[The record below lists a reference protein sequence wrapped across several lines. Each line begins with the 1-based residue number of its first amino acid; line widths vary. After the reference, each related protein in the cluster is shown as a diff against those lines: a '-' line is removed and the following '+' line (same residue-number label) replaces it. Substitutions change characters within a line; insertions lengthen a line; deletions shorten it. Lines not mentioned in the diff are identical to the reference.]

1 MTNNRSSSILHLEHI
16 NIDHLT
22 PPKALVFDLDLTIHD
37 VMSHY
42 DTSVNKTLLYFGF
55 KELSNE
61 RLIELGRSS
70 FISSRNLFAEIVP
83 ENLVEEILE
92 YYYNHFLNNEIPE
105 EAILPG
111 AKELLELV
119 KDRFKLP
126 IIAVTN
132 SEEPMAI
139 KVLND
144 LKINNLFDY
153 VIGIKED
160 ESFKKPNPQMLLTAL
175 KDMNLTPGPHI
186 WFIGDMPSDV
196 ECAKRAN
203 NCTAIRYYTHEEPE
217 DLEADLFINSHY
229 NLFNIIKSKLG

>member
-1 MTNNRSSSILHLEHI
+1 MPNNRSSSILQLEHI
-16 NIDHLT
+16 NIDHLAI
-22 PPKALVFDLDLTIHD
+22 PKALVFDLDLTIHD

-42 DTSVNKTLLYFGF
+42 DTAVNQTLLHFGF
-55 KELSNE
+55 KELSNDK
-61 RLIELGRSS
+61 LIELGRSS
-70 FISSRNLFAEIVP
+70 FTSSRNLFAEIVP
-83 ENLVEEILE
+83 ENLVEEALE
-92 YYYNHFLNNEIPE
+92 YYYDHFLSNEVPA

-111 AKELLELV
+111 AKELLQLV
-119 KDRFKLP
+119 KERFKLP

-132 SEEPMAI
+132 SEEHMAK

-160 ESFKKPNPQMLLTAL
+160 ESFKKPNPQMLLMAL
-175 KDMNLTPGPHI
+175 KAMNLTPGPHI

-196 ECAKRAN
+196 ECAKQAN

-217 DLEADLFINSHY
+217 DLKADLFINSHY
-229 NLFNIIKSKLG
+229 NLFNIISSKLG